1 MRKLLLSFLGA
12 IIMIVILYSLLIS
25 FVENNINN
33 EIKKYKSKLGE
44 KYIIGNDTLIILDY
58 SMFDENF
65 TLSNGNKVS
74 SIVVFKDAIK

>member
-33 EIKKYKSKLGE
+33 EIKKYKSMLGE

-58 SMFDENF
+58 SMFGENF